1 MDEQK
6 SIRAKQA
13 ENKSAKSTQQ
23 DKFNRNEAEVK
34 KLITEHKDSRARSG
48 FKSANEIDEKI
59 AQLRKQVDSGSL
71 KVAEEKKYLSDISQL
86 GRQKKQFDGLDD
98 LQTRIDAKKAE
109 NAELKKTFD
118 NPESRALAQKY
129 EDNQKELDEIK
140 AAREGTNK
148 NIDSLKADRERLY
161 NEQQATYANIRKIK
175 DEYYAARKAHKEYE
189 DQLYQ
194 QRRERQKAEQDAYH
208 KERRRKVAEERLEE
222 ASEPAFLDEIRTAE
236 GLIKHFD
243 PSYGASTEDKGP
255 GEFAASAERT
265 VDESGFKGMKV
276 MKKQEEEFFVGG
288 GGKKKG
294 KSKKSTPAT
303 NGASADSGKLSLNMG
318 IIEGLAK
325 VGVDAP
331 SSQADVSNVVEKL
344 KEKLEGWKKE
354 QDIQTQKVCLTST
367 PILIQERPL
376 NLWQNVEKA
385 KAEIA
390 RLEKEADEA
399 SASAPA
405 DTRRTNKSRKV
416 AQKDTGAN
424 VDIDPEGERL
434 QEKDAVA
441 DATKEMREAKIED
454 AETPAVASE

>member
-1 MDEQK
+1 MAD
-6 SIRAKQA
+6 
-13 ENKSAKSTQQ
+13 
-23 DKFNRNEAEVK
+23 
-34 KLITEHKDSRARSG
+34 
-48 FKSANEIDEKI
+48 
-59 AQLRKQVDSGSL
+59 
-71 KVAEEKKYLSDISQL
+71 EKKYLSDISQL

-109 NAELKKTFD
+109 NSELKKTFD

-148 NIDSLKADRERLY
+148 NMDSLKADRERLY

-175 DEYYAARKAHKEYE
+175 DEYYAARKAYKEHE
-189 DQLYQ
+189 DQVYQ
-194 QRRERQKAEQDAYH
+194 QRRERQKAERDSYD
-208 KERRRKVAEERLEE
+208 KERRRRVAEQKLEE

-294 KSKKSTPAT
+294 KGKKDKTALAT
-303 NGASADSGKLSLNMG
+303 NGASTDSGKMSLNIG

-331 SSQADVSNVVEKL
+331 SSQAETSSVVEKL

-354 QDIQTQKVCLTST
+354 QDTQTQKV
-367 PILIQERPL
+367 
-376 NLWQNVEKA
+376 
-385 KAEIA
+385 
-390 RLEKEADEA
+390 RL
-399 SASAPA
+399 SPPPF
-405 DTRRTNKSRKV
+405 N
-416 AQKDTGAN
+416 
-424 VDIDPEGERL
+424 PY
-434 QEKDAVA
+434 
-441 DATKEMREAKIED
+441 
-454 AETPAVASE
+454 